1 MARIGASASVRRP
14 ETRRI
19 LYVLQS
25 SSGGGPA
32 QALLLAREMT
42 RRGFGVTFARPEA
55 SGNAEHGSIDVVAL
69 PKVALQRTSMLLR
82 LAAGVD
88 LVHAH
93 GTRAATWA
101 LPLLVMRRSVTT
113 FHGLHPLRRAGGERS
128 IAARALIRAVVA
140 ASDATICVGFSE
152 AADLKRLD
160 LWRERICVIRN
171 AVPPSRPVTNPERRE
186 ARKALALANHDFV
199 VLFAARLHEQK
210 DPFTALAVA
219 ALAPD
224 SVFLFAGGGDLLPD
238 VSRCAT
244 ENVRV
249 LGHYD
254 DIRTLLA
261 AADVFLSTARWEGLP
276 LSVLEAMWAGVPVL
290 ASDAAGNR
298 EAIGDAGIVVAIG
311 DVDAFRSELER
322 LRDPG
327 LRDVLASQGR
337 ERVEREFAFERM
349 LDETVGLYEAL
360 LGR

>member
-1 MARIGASASVRRP
+1 
-14 ETRRI
+14 
-19 LYVLQS
+19 
-25 SSGGGPA
+25 
-32 QALLLAREMT
+32 MT

-140 ASDATICVGFSE
+140 ASDATI
-152 AADLKRLD
+152 
-160 LWRERICVIRN
+160 
-171 AVPPSRPVTNPERRE
+171 PERRE